1 MAVLEAGQPT
11 PFGLELELAVAGL
24 SVTLFSSSKNMN
36 LISLISLW
44 IDVMKPSNWNTHD
57 LDVDMEVEFDA
68 WVLPVKILRPL
79 YSVALQILYP
89 QVPLEL
95 LKSIRCW

>member
-1 MAVLEAGQPT
+1 MAVLAAGQPT

-24 SVTLFSSSKNMN
+24 PVTLFSSSKNMN
-36 LISLISLW
+36 LISLIYLW

-68 WVLPVKILRPL
+68 WVLPVKFLRPL